1 MGLWDLSLPG
11 GTSFFVVS
19 CRMRQSCFTA
29 FLAKTMVA
37 AFRLRPAGAIPAK
50 TGS

>member
-1 MGLWDLSLPG
+1 MEALRY
-11 GTSFFVVS
+11 FVVS
-19 CRMRQSCFTA
+19 CRMCQSCVTA
-29 FLAKTMVA
+29 FRAKARVA